1 MLVHIRLNVPT
12 PLSAQVRGLLVDHAH
27 VTNVVLLEGA
37 SLDPEGDLFECDVAR
52 ETASQLL
59 RTLEDLGV
67 GEQGGIVLST
77 PTGTPFAAAR
87 RLERLAPGDPQD
99 AVVWDNVIS
108 DAYAASRPT
117 VTYHAF
123 LVLATILA
131 SVAVITD
138 SSVLVVGAMVVGPEF
153 GTVAAVCTGLVF
165 ARWGLSWASLRL
177 LVLGFAFAITVVTVL
192 AYGLVLVGAITDEMV
207 TRPRPQTGFI
217 WHPDTWSFVVALV
230 AGAAGVLALTT
241 DRAQA
246 MVGVFI
252 SVTTIPAAGNLA
264 LGIATWQTS
273 EIIGSA
279 TQLGVNILG
288 MVLAG
293 TVVLALQR
301 ALWLRLMARTDRLF
315 RLGRQ
320 EPQRR

>member
-12 PLSAQVRGLLVDHAH
+12 SLTAQVRELLVDHAH

-59 RTLEDLGV
+59 RTLEDIGV
-67 GEQGGIVLST
+67 GEQGGIVLTT

-99 AVVWDNVIS
+99 AVVWDNVIA

-117 VTYHAF
+117 VTYHVF

-153 GTVAAVCTGLVF
+153 GTVAALCTGLVF
-165 ARWGLSWASLRL
+165 ARWGLAWASLRL
-177 LVLGFAFAITVVTVL
+177 LVLGFAFAIAVVTLL
-192 AYGLVLVGAITDEMV
+192 ALRPGAGRGDHRRDGDPAAAADRLHLAPGHLVVRGRAGGRCGRACWRSRPTGPRRWSGCSSRSRRCRRPA
-207 TRPRPQTGFI
+207 TWRSGSRPGRPRRSSAPRPSSASTCSAWCSPGP
-217 WHPDTWSFVVALV
+217 WCWPSS
-230 AGAAGVLALTT
+230 G
-241 DRAQA
+241 R
-246 MVGVFI
+246 
-252 SVTTIPAAGNLA
+252 S
-264 LGIATWQTS
+264 
-273 EIIGSA
+273 GSA
-279 TQLGVNILG
+279 
-288 MVLAG
+288 
-293 TVVLALQR
+293 
-301 ALWLRLMARTDRLF
+301 
-315 RLGRQ
+315 
-320 EPQRR
+320 

>member
-1 MLVHIRLNVPT
+1 MRLNVPT
-12 PLSAQVRGLLVDHAH
+12 SMTARVRDLLVDHPH
-27 VTNVVLLEGA
+27 ITNVVLLEGA
-37 SLDPEGDLFECDVAR
+37 SLDPVGDLFEFEVAR

-59 RTLEDLGV
+59 GTLEDIGV
-67 GEQGGIVLST
+67 GEEGGIVLST

-99 AVVWDNVIS
+99 AVVWDNVIA

-117 VTYHAF
+117 VTYHLF

-153 GTVAAVCTGLVF
+153 GTVAALCTGLVF
-165 ARWGLSWASLRL
+165 ARWALSWASLRL
-177 LVLGFAFAITVVTVL
+177 LVLGFAFAIAVVTLL

-207 TRPRPQTGFI
+207 TRPRPQTDFI
-217 WHPDTWSFVVALV
+217 WHPDGWSLVVALV
-230 AGAAGVLALTT
+230 AGAAGVLALST
-241 DRAQA
+241 DRVQA

-252 SVTTIPAAGNLA
+252 SVTTIPAAGNMA

-279 TQLGVNILG
+279 IQLGVNVAG

-293 TVVLALQR
+293 IAVLALQR
-301 ALWLRLMARTDRLF
+301 ALWERLMARTERLF

-320 EPQRR
+320 ESQRR